1 MATDVTIMYGSSKV
15 PVYSVLFNIKHLNPI
30 GGHFHPFES
39 MENIL
44 RKWPPIGLKCF
55 LLNNAE
61 DTGIP
66 ERPY

>member
-15 PVYSVLFNIKHLNPI
+15 PVYSVLFNKKHLNPI

-44 RKWPPIGLKCF
+44 RKWPPIGLKWI
-55 LLNNAE
+55 LLNNTE